1 MAYGYGAVMAG
12 LHVATFPGALF
23 RSPLFGTEQTVA
35 WLYLAWRSG
44 ISVAYVVAVSLEAI
58 RVGAAPPR
66 GRARRLAM
74 ASLGT
79 LAACVALA
87 YAAADPGLTAV
98 IDGARWTNLNSLIVW
113 TCVALGATATA
124 VILVNRAFGE
134 ALYLWLAA
142 AIVVGAADLA
152 LANLGGE
159 RYTLGWHLARTS
171 FVVSSYLLLA
181 FVIGALSPQAQRRL
195 LATVAA
201 YGGALAA
208 VLAALLLR
216 WLLAPWLGASVP
228 YITLFGAVAVA
239 VWVGGWR
246 PASLAAALG
255 YAAVE
260 SLFLTSPGSLMPES
274 VADWAQLALFAISSG
289 LIIGLGEGMRRARDL
304 YRGSELELRDRAA
317 QLQRADTHKSQ
328 FLAVLSHE
336 LRNPL
341 APLRNGLA
349 LLKLKPS
356 AAAAEKTVDMM
367 ERQIA
372 QLTRLIEDLL
382 DVSRIDRGKLDLRRQ
397 RIALD
402 GVARAAIETALP
414 SIEAKHHELVVR
426 YPGGPLFVEGD
437 PVRLAQVIANLL
449 NNAAKFTPHRGRI
462 ELAMRAENGMAVL
475 SVADTGIG
483 IAPDSIGEVFGM
495 FVQLD
500 AGRAVSPG
508 GLGLGLTLVR
518 SLVAQHGGT
527 VQAKSAGGGKGTEF
541 VVTLPLATAAPVSPP
556 VGLPAKTRDSTRRCV
571 LVVDDNVDAAQTL
584 AELLRVQGH
593 VVEAVHGGDAAL
605 RAAEELR
612 PDVAFIDL
620 NMPDVDGYEVARRIR
635 AMTWGGGTKLVALTG
650 MGQKSDLEATRAA
663 GFDEHLTKPADP
675 ERLARIASGSVEQN
689 VVSLAAGGPA

>member
-1 MAYGYGAVMAG
+1 
-12 LHVATFPGALF
+12 
-23 RSPLFGTEQTVA
+23 
-35 WLYLAWRSG
+35 
-44 ISVAYVVAVSLEAI
+44 
-58 RVGAAPPR
+58 
-66 GRARRLAM
+66 
-74 ASLGT
+74 
-79 LAACVALA
+79 
-87 YAAADPGLTAV
+87 
-98 IDGARWTNLNSLIVW
+98 
-113 TCVALGATATA
+113 
-124 VILVNRAFGE
+124 
-134 ALYLWLAA
+134 
-142 AIVVGAADLA
+142 
-152 LANLGGE
+152 
-159 RYTLGWHLARTS
+159 
-171 FVVSSYLLLA
+171 
-181 FVIGALSPQAQRRL
+181 
-195 LATVAA
+195 
-201 YGGALAA
+201 
-208 VLAALLLR
+208 
-216 WLLAPWLGASVP
+216 
-228 YITLFGAVAVA
+228 
-239 VWVGGWR
+239 
-246 PASLAAALG
+246 
-255 YAAVE
+255 
-260 SLFLTSPGSLMPES
+260 
-274 VADWAQLALFAISSG
+274 
-289 LIIGLGEGMRRARDL
+289 
-304 YRGSELELRDRAA
+304 
-317 QLQRADTHKSQ
+317 
-328 FLAVLSHE
+328 
-336 LRNPL
+336 
-341 APLRNGLA
+341 
-349 LLKLKPS
+349 
-356 AAAAEKTVDMM
+356 
-367 ERQIA
+367 
-372 QLTRLIEDLL
+372 
-382 DVSRIDRGKLDLRRQ
+382 
-397 RIALD
+397 
-402 GVARAAIETALP
+402 
-414 SIEAKHHELVVR
+414 
-426 YPGGPLFVEGD
+426 LFVEGD